1 MGQPALDGLL
11 NRRFLLLELLGRGGM
26 GQVYRAFDRLHEK
39 MAAIKIPRQGTPGT
53 TRPHRSGP
61 SHPLSQEF
69 RVWAAMRHPNVIRV
83 REIGTVTDGPFPR
96 GMPFL
101 ALEYFDS
108 LPVHLA
114 TEPGRM
120 PYQDLRAIA
129 VQILHGLSHIHGF
142 GLVHRD
148 MKPGNI
154 LLGRALRGA
163 GRVKI
168 TDFGLA
174 IGAGE
179 SEEPGTITG
188 SFPYVAPEG
197 IHGQVLDQ
205 RADLYSLGI
214 LLHYLATGALPCRDL
229 DPGAILLWH
238 LNGEPPDP
246 GKIRPDLPV
255 RFRSLVCR
263 LTARDPDERPAD
275 AGEALFLLGHGKRSR
290 VLPFPQPAPPVPAA
304 SPRLALDRTRLGR
317 FQVVRP
323 SGGEGDW
330 SSELRTLS
338 GIHGVACHSIACGRS
353 GGPVALGKM
362 LLGLLL
368 SRTGARIGR
377 RGNEL
382 QETGLP
388 LRLLGRVP
396 IWDERRKAARRS
408 AGRHP
413 RARFDAAA
421 IARLV
426 LAFCG
431 RAPLALVFSPAAT
444 RDSLVADVV
453 VRLQQAGRSGRCGKG
468 LLLVLPRSTRGGR
481 PSKRSV
487 QKLPDVVAGDDS
499 FRSRLAD
506 PVL

>member
-26 GQVYRAFDRLHEK
+26 GQVYRAFDRLQEK
-39 MAAIKIPRQGTPGT
+39 MVAIKIPRP
-53 TRPHRSGP
+53 TRATLPPPRRSGP

-69 RVWAAMRHPNVIRV
+69 RAWAAMRHPNVIRV
-83 REIGTVTDGPFPR
+83 REIGTVTEGPFPL
-96 GMPFL
+96 GTPFL
-101 ALEYFDS
+101 TLENFDS

-120 PYQDLRAIA
+120 RYQDLRSVT

-154 LLGRALRGA
+154 LLGRSLRGA
-163 GRVKI
+163 GRIKI

-174 IGAGE
+174 VNAGQ

-197 IHGQVLDQ
+197 IHGQTVDS

-214 LLHYLATGALPCRDL
+214 LLYYLSAGALPCRDL

-238 LNGEPPDP
+238 LNGEPADP
-246 GKIRPDLPV
+246 GKVRPDLPV
-255 RFRSLVCR
+255 RFRSLVRR
-263 LTARDPDERPAD
+263 LTARDREERPTD
-275 AGEALFLLGHGKRSR
+275 AGEALFLLGHGSRSR
-290 VLPFPQPAPPVPAA
+290 VLPFPAPAPPVPAA

-330 SSELRTLS
+330 TSELWTLS
-338 GIHGVACHSIACGRS
+338 GIHGVACHKVACGRS
-353 GGPVALGKM
+353 GGPVALGR
-362 LLGLLL
+362 LLLDLLL
-368 SRTGARIGR
+368 SRTGSRIGR
-377 RGNEL
+377 RGKEL

-396 IWDERRKAARRS
+396 IWDQRRKAARRPT
-408 AGRHP
+408 GRHP
-413 RARFDAAA
+413 RARFDPAA

-431 RAPLALVFSPAAT
+431 RAPLALVFTPAAL
-444 RDSLVADVV
+444 RDRLVADVV
-453 VRLQQAGRSGRCGKG
+453 IRLQQAGRSGRCGKG
-468 LLLVLPRSTRGGR
+468 LLLVLPRSSRAAR
-481 PSKRSV
+481 KSV
-487 QKLPDVVAGDDS
+487 KKLPDVVAGDDS
-499 FRSRLAD
+499 FGSRLAD

>member
-39 MAAIKIPRQGTPGT
+39 IVAIKIPRQDMAGIAGGP
-53 TRPHRSGP
+53 RSGP
-61 SHPLSQEF
+61 SHPLSREF
-69 RVWAAMRHPNVIRV
+69 RSWAAIHHPNVVRV
-83 REIGTVTDGPFPR
+83 RELGTVTEGPFPR
-96 GMPFL
+96 GTPFL
-101 ALEYFDS
+101 ALENFDS

-114 TEPGRM
+114 AAPGRI
-120 PYQDLRAIA
+120 PYQDLRSVAA
-129 VQILHGLSHIHGF
+129 QVLHGLSHIHGL

-154 LLGRALRGA
+154 LLGRSLRGA

-174 IGAGE
+174 IVAGQ

-197 IHGQVLDQ
+197 IHGQALDL

-214 LLHYLATGALPCRDL
+214 LLYYLAAGALPCPDME
-229 DPGAILLWH
+229 PGAILLWH

-246 GKIRPDLPV
+246 GAIRPDLPV
-255 RFRSLVCR
+255 RFRSLVRR
-263 LTARDPDERPAD
+263 LTARDREERPTD
-275 AGEALFLLGHGKRSR
+275 AGEALFLLGHGNRSR
-290 VLPFPQPAPPVPAA
+290 VLPFPEPAPPVPAA

-323 SGGEGDW
+323 SAGHRDW
-330 SSELRTLS
+330 IAELLTLS
-338 GIHGVACHSIACGRS
+338 GIHGVACHKIACGRS
-353 GGPVALGKM
+353 GGPVALGR
-362 LLGLLL
+362 LLLDLLL
-368 SRTGARIGR
+368 SCTGARIGR
-377 RGNEL
+377 RGKEL

-396 IWDERRKAARRS
+396 IWDGRRKAARKFY
-408 AGRHP
+408 GRHP
-413 RARFDAAA
+413 RARFDPAA
-421 IARLV
+421 ITRLV

-431 RAPLALVFSPAAT
+431 RAPLALVFTPAAT

-453 VRLQQAGRSGRCGKG
+453 GRLQQAGRSGRCGKG
-468 LLLVLPRSTRGGR
+468 LLLVLPQTTRGSR
-481 PSKRSV
+481 RSV
-487 QKLPDVVAGDDS
+487 QKLPDVVAGDD
-499 FRSRLAD
+499 RAGRRLAD